1 MDDAAID
8 ELVETVLP
16 LGHHLSA
23 QDLKRELPAYI
34 SEAQNVRIDHEDVQA
49 FSDQVLRFWRGAS
62 KRNLQVPT
70 RSSIIAHLSPF
81 SLPPIH
87 QQHIHHPYVLQNW
100 RTAARIVFAMS
111 PNSASCERVF
121 SLLDAMYRD
130 SQQAVLADHLQAS
143 LMLRYNNRN
152 IMET

>member
-1 MDDAAID
+1 MARLFDPSIGPGMDDAAID
-8 ELVETVLP
+8 EFVETVLP
-16 LGHHLSA
+16 LGHHVSA

-87 QQHIHHPYVLQNW
+87 QQHIHTSHMYC
-100 RTAARIVFAMS
+100 RTGARQR
-111 PNSASCERVF
+111 ASSSRCRRTR
-121 SLLDAMYRD
+121 LR
-130 SQQAVLADHLQAS
+130 AS
-143 LMLRYNNRN
+143 GSSRSWMLCTVIANKLY
-152 IMET
+152 